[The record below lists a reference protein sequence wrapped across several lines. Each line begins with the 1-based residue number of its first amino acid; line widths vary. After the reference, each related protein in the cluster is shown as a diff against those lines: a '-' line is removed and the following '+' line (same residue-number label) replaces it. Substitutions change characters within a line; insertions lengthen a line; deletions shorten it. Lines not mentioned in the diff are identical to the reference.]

1 MSEPKIKKP
10 RAPKIQPTTI
20 VREPLPRKENGNVDW
35 RKCVS
40 PENVYLNRNYWARQ
54 GKDVTVLDE
63 REIEQLISESPDEG
77 LIIKLAG
84 FREIARKRGVKETI
98 YKLED
103 RVDGRAV
110 VSCRMTLVPTTEE
123 PYETVISGIASV
135 DDRNAGSWQ
144 VNFAD
149 SIASNRA
156 EARCWRAAL
165 NIVSVADEELNP
177 MEKPEEVASTP
188 KPVNLLIE
196 RMEGAGYTK
205 DDISLLIKD
214 AGFTPPMLWNGQVEK
229 LDPPSCFSLISF
241 LKDKTK

>member
-1 MSEPKIKKP
+1 MSEAKVKKP
-10 RAPKIQPTTI
+10 RAPKIQPA
-20 VREPLPRKENGNVDW
+20 VREPLPKKENGNVDW

-40 PENVYLNRNYWARQ
+40 RENVYLNRNYWAKQ
-54 GKDVTVLDE
+54 GKDVTILDE
-63 REIEQLISESPDEG
+63 REIEKLIDESPDEG

-84 FREIARKRGVKETI
+84 FREIARKRGVKETVF
-98 YKLED
+98 KLED
-103 RVDGRAV
+103 RVDGRSV

-123 PYETVISGIASV
+123 PYETVISGIAGV

-177 MEKPEEVASTP
+177 MDKVEEIASVP
-188 KPVNLLIE
+188 KPVNVLIE
-196 RMEGAGYTK
+196 KMEAAGYK
-205 DDISLLIKD
+205 PEDIGQLMKD
-214 AGFTPPMLWNGQVEK
+214 AGFDPPALWNGQVEK
-229 LDPPSCFSLISF
+229 LDPPSCFSLLPF
-241 LKDKTK
+241 LNTKLKG